1 MWEALSE
8 IVRYREL
15 LQELVG
21 RDMRVR
27 YKQTLLG
34 AAWAL
39 FLPVAMMVVFTQI
52 FAARHE
58 ESDGSIPYPLFAY
71 CGLLPWQF
79 FAASLKGSVESLT
92 RNRLLVTKI
101 YMPREV
107 FPLAQVLACGVDF
120 AIASL
125 VLVGLMAWYD
135 VVPSATVVLVPF
147 VLLLQVTL
155 SFGLALLVSM
165 GHLFYRDVKYVFD
178 VLVLLW
184 MFATPVVYDVP
195 TAGRWSWL
203 FMLNPMTPIIE
214 SYRALILRSE
224 LPDPYRLGFAAAVS
238 LTAFWIGVRSFHASE
253 HLFAEKI

>member
-1 MWEALSE
+1 MWESLRE
-8 IVRYREL
+8 IVQYREL
-15 LQELVG
+15 LRELVN

-39 FLPVAMMVVFTQI
+39 FLPVAMMVVFTQV
-52 FAARHE
+52 FSSRHVE
-58 ESDGSIPYPLFAY
+58 GSVPYPIFAY

-107 FPLAQVLACGVDF
+107 FPLAQVFACAVDF
-120 AIASL
+120 AVASV
-125 VLVGLMAWYD
+125 VLFGLMAWYGIA
-135 VVPSATVVLVPF
+135 PRATLLLVPA
-147 VLLLQVTL
+147 VLALQLAFSIGL
-155 SFGLALLVSM
+155 SLLVSM

-184 MFATPVVYDVP
+184 MFATPVVYEVP
-195 TAGRWSWL
+195 AQGTWSWL
-203 FMLNPMTPIIE
+203 FLLNPMTPIIE
-214 SYRALILRSE
+214 SYRQLILLGE
-224 LPDPYRLGFAAAVS
+224 LPDPFRLGFAAAVS
-238 LTAFWIGVRSFHASE
+238 ITTFWFGVRSFHAWE